1 MGTQFWL
8 SLSAVAA
15 TLLGVFVGYRL
26 ALRREMGTVEW
37 MQEFRSWAA
46 EVISVMARAEYATS
60 LASLSTTD
68 RAAWRAELSA
78 LADQG
83 RLYLP
88 NIRRDEY
95 GQHKPRANQGYRSAV
110 LDPVVAAVQV
120 LSDQDYDESAY
131 LSALRKHFVSQISL
145 VLRPEKYNAK
155 LARQLASTYRSDDKN
170 DDPLDPHT
178 VPAGS
183 EALLQKISEVL

>member
-1 MGTQFWL
+1 
-8 SLSAVAA
+8 
-15 TLLGVFVGYRL
+15 
-26 ALRREMGTVEW
+26 MGTVEW

-46 EVISVMARAEYATS
+46 AVISVMARAEYATS

-78 LADQG
+78 FADQG

-131 LSALRKHFVSQISL
+131 LNALRKHFVSQISL